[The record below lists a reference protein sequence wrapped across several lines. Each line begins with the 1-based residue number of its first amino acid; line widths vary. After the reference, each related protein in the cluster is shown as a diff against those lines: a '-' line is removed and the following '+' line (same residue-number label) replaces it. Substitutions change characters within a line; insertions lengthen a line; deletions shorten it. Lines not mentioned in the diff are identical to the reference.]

1 MDEFIRILNEYGVP
15 CTPRTRRG
23 IDIDAGCGQLKA
35 ELLKRIK
42 STRKVVEV
50 EDGGN
55 INPTMIID
63 GGVDVIHAISCSS
76 DSNQPANGL
85 TDIRT
90 MDPTP
95 SSLSPNS
102 NAGTDV
108 FVSLDVEAE
117 RLLTFND
124 IEANK

>member
-1 MDEFIRILNEYGVP
+1 M
-15 CTPRTRRG
+15 
-23 IDIDAGCGQLKA
+23 
-35 ELLKRIK
+35 
-42 STRKVVEV
+42 VEE

-63 GGVDVIHAISCSS
+63 GGVDDIHASSCSS

-102 NAGTDV
+102 NPETDV